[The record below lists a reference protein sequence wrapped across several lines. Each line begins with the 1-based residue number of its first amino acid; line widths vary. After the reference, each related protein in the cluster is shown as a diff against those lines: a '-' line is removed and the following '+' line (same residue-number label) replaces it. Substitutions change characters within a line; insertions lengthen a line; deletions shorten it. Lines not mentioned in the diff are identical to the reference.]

1 MENKLKEEV
10 AKRLKSTVAERLKS
24 LMEKKNLNQTEFS
37 EITGISK
44 DTVSKLVNENY
55 SLSILNA
62 LLISEKFG
70 VSLDYLYGRCEE
82 ANRNQYAFEILQ
94 KHFCV
99 LKKASFYDKLL
110 VEAHFSCSEALA
122 TLLVK
127 LARLEESDLDD
138 DIHEIVKQRAK
149 EDFLKVIEDVDQKS
163 RDFVLLDAAF
173 YNPEVRTAFEKAK
186 GEMRGTRRHDRPV

>member
-82 ANRNQYAFEILQ
+82 ENSNQYALEILQ
-94 KHFCV
+94 RHFCAY
-99 LKKASFYDKLL
+99 KEKEPWQENAPAAAYISF
-110 VEAHFSCSEALA
+110 STALA
-122 TLLVK
+122 DFLD
-127 LARLEESDLDD
+127 RLTNLKEAKIPEDLRK
-138 DIHEIVKQRAK
+138 EGVQRAK
-149 EDFLKVIEDVDQKS
+149 KTFISVIENEPENPRKYVLIDYHLFATGEIQKAI
-163 RDFVLLDAAF
+163 D
-173 YNPEVRTAFEKAK
+173 KAK
-186 GEMRGTRRHDRPV
+186 EEISGNPYD